1 MMLAHPQIDTV
12 FNFSDDGVNTLV
24 IEAPT
29 FFRQFLQDIS
39 LQVSRLEGTAVLSQ
53 DNMPIAFSRYAEVLD
68 NFLSFEISKKS
79 LISKLQSR
87 LETESMNAQNYVRTM
102 HLLGEL
108 EQYIQELFF
117 DLPGT
122 VVCDRLSIS
131 GVLRSAGIEIL
142 DDYGDSLE
150 RVLDY
155 MELTRELERDKLFV
169 LVNLRSFYRD
179 EEIAAFFK
187 SVLDH
192 SLCVLLVDS
201 VSKARLPLEKRVT
214 VDADLCEF

>member
-39 LQVSRLEGTAVLSQ
+39 LQVSGLEGTAVLSQ

-68 NFLSFEISKKS
+68 NFLSFEIGKKS

-87 LETESMNAQNYVRTM
+87 LEAELMNAQNYVRTM

-122 VVCDRLSIS
+122 VVCDKLSIS

>member
-39 LQVSRLEGTAVLSQ
+39 LQVSGLEGTAVLSQ

-87 LETESMNAQNYVRTM
+87 LEAESMNAQNYVRTM

-122 VVCDRLSIS
+122 VVCDKLSIS

>member
-39 LQVSRLEGTAVLSQ
+39 LQVSGLEGTAVLSR

-87 LETESMNAQNYVRTM
+87 LEAESMNAQNYVRTM

-117 DLPGT
+117 NLPGT

-155 MELTRELERDKLFV
+155 MELTRELERDELFV

>member
-39 LQVSRLEGTAVLSQ
+39 LQVSGLEGTAVLSQ

-87 LETESMNAQNYVRTM
+87 LESESMNAQNYVRTM

-122 VVCDRLSIS
+122 VVCDKLSIS

-179 EEIAAFFK
+179 EEIAAFLK